1 MLTTLLSLL
10 GLQIA
15 WIASPIW
22 ACDSCYGPSDYNA
35 HKRLVRRMQP
45 EALNATTK
53 PKGPIEWGQINF
65 IHTTDTHGWLAGHLK
80 EENYGADW
88 GDFASFIRNMR
99 KKANELKVDLL
110 VVDTG
115 DLHDGNGLSDI
126 TIPNGAYS
134 KDIFSQIDYDLL
146 TVGNHELYV
155 TEVAYDTFANFSSV
169 YGAKYLTSN
178 VQILNDATGEFVD
191 MGHKYRY
198 FTTDHGLRI
207 MAFGVLF
214 DFQGNSNVSRITKA
228 EDMIKEQWFTEAVMA
243 EDVDLFVVI
252 GHNPVRSTEPSSTL
266 TTIQKTIRGMRPD
279 KPIQIFGGH
288 AHVRDFVV
296 WDEASTGLA
305 AGQYCE
311 TVGWLSMSGIKSPTF
326 KGSMKPQGVPNPS
339 RKAVVKNSTSSQ
351 VPGYQCPE
359 GEQDMLYS
367 RRYLDWNRLTFAYH
381 AVGSQDPKFD
391 TRLGKWVTGDI
402 TEFRKAN
409 DLSTVL
415 ACVPQTYCADCKP
428 FGEEGNIFK
437 LLEDALAATV
447 VNASRADKPRL
458 IITNTGS
465 IRFDLIKGPFTLDD
479 AYITSPFKNPFQFI
493 PDVPYA
499 QAKQVLDILNAG
511 PFQKKRSDNPEVDTY
526 SSSMLAGHESCVD
539 PPLITSRQMRR
550 DLLKPRSITRH
561 RRDETEIYPGYT
573 TTDDFGTDGD
583 DTPHSTIP
591 RFPQPNDVQANAS
604 FPTDGSD
611 PETVDLVFVS
621 FIGKDYVL
629 PAVNQVGGS
638 YTAEDL
644 QPYTPPDFTG
654 DMVLMKYAEMFWQE
668 GVPTC
673 PFALES

>member
-1 MLTTLLSLL
+1 MLTTLISLL
-10 GLQIA
+10 ALQIA
-15 WIASPIW
+15 WIAAPIL
-22 ACDSCYGPSDYNA
+22 ACDSCYGPSDYNV

-53 PKGPIEWGQINF
+53 PKGPLEWGQINF

-88 GDFASFIRNMR
+88 GDFASFIRHMR

-115 DLHDGNGLSDI
+115 DLHDGNGLTDI
-126 TIPNGAYS
+126 TTPNGAYA

-178 VQILNDATGEFVD
+178 VQILNDATGKFVD

-214 DFQGNSNVSRITKA
+214 DFQGNSNVSKITKG
-228 EDMIKEQWFTEAVMA
+228 EDMIKEQWFTEAVKT
-243 EDVDLFVVI
+243 EDVDLFLVI

-266 TTIQKTIRGMRPD
+266 ATIQKAIRGMRPD

-339 RKAVVKNSTSSQ
+339 RHAVVKNATSNQ
-351 VPGYQCPE
+351 APNKTGCAD
-359 GEQDMLYS
+359 GAKGMLYS

-391 TRLGKWVTGDI
+391 THLGKWVTGDI

-409 DLSTVL
+409 NLSTVL
-415 ACVPQTYCADCKP
+415 ACVPKTYCANCIP
-428 FGEEGNIFK
+428 FGEEGNIYK
-437 LLEDALAATV
+437 LLATALSATV

-465 IRFDLIKGPFTLDD
+465 IRFDLLKGPFTLDD
-479 AYITSPFKNPFQFI
+479 AYITSPFKNPFHFI
-493 PDVPYA
+493 PDVPYE

-511 PFQKKRSDNPEVDTY
+511 PYQRKRSANAEVDTY
-526 SSSMLAGHESCVD
+526 SSSMLAGREACVD
-539 PPLITSRQMRR
+539 PPLTTSRQMRR

-561 RRDETEIYPGYT
+561 RRASDQIYPGYT

-583 DTPHSTIP
+583 DTPHSKIP
-591 RFPQPNDVQANAS
+591 YFEQPNDVQAKAA
-604 FPTDGSD
+604 FPEDGSE
-611 PETVDLVFVS
+611 PEKVDLVFVS
-621 FIGKDYVL
+621 FIGKNFVL
-629 PAVNQVGGS
+629 PAVNQAGGS
-638 YTAEDL
+638 YTVEDL

-654 DMVLMKYAEMFWQE
+654 DMVLMKYAEMVWKE
-668 GVPTC
+668 GVPNC
-673 PFALES
+673 PTGVE